1 MLISTFWLW
10 FEDNLAH
17 LRDVLTDPGHP
28 SRDYLVDSLNN
39 HLLAI
44 GTFTWDIEAGS
55 SRRWSLTISPNGDAD
70 LLELSREIVAMA
82 PDLADWEFYY
92 AKQPSRPEL
101 VLTVWDEEMNQQTV
115 DANPWT
121 YVLLPASG
129 DGYDLLIEAPNAAH
143 VDDETL
149 HTTADHLVTALM
161 GEEAKIIR
169 LRSIDLTDS
178 LSAANQKL
186 ARPLVQLCLPE
197 GR

>member
-1 MLISTFWLW
+1 MPISTFWLW

-17 LRDVLTDPGHP
+17 LRNVLTDPGHS
-28 SRDYLVDSLNN
+28 SREYVVDSLNN

-44 GTFTWDIEAGS
+44 GTFTWDIETGS
-55 SRRWSLTISPNGDAD
+55 NRRWSLTISPNGDPD

-82 PDLADWEFYY
+82 PDLPDWEFYY
-92 AKQPSRPEL
+92 ARQPSRPEL
-101 VLTVWDEEMNQQTV
+101 QLTVWDEEMTQQTV

-129 DGYDLLIEAPNAAH
+129 GAYDLLIEASNAAH

-161 GEEAKIIR
+161 GEEAKITRI
-169 LRSIDLTDS
+169 RSIDLTDR
-178 LSAANQKL
+178 LSAAHRRQ

>member
-1 MLISTFWLW
+1 MPISTFWLW

-17 LRDVLTDPGHP
+17 VRNVLTDPGHP
-28 SRDYLVDSLNN
+28 SRDYVVDSLNN

-55 SRRWSLTISPNGDAD
+55 SRRWSLTISPNGDPE

-82 PDLADWEFYY
+82 PDLAEWEFYY
-92 AKQPSRPEL
+92 AKQPSRPNL
-101 VLTVWDEEMNQQTV
+101 LLTVWNEEMNQQTV
-115 DANPWT
+115 DANPWV
-121 YVLLPASG
+121 YVLLPAS
-129 DGYDLLIEAPNAAH
+129 DGTYDLLIEAPNATH

-149 HTTADHLVTALM
+149 RTTADHLVTALM
-161 GEEAKIIR
+161 GEEAKITGI
-169 LRSIDLTDS
+169 RSIDLTDR
-178 LSAANQKL
+178 LSAAYQKQ